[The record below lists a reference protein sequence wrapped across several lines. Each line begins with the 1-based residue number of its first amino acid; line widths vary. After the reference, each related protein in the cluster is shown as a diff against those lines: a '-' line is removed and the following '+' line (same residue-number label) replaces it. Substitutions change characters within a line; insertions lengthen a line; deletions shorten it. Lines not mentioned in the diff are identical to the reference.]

1 MILLVLIYLM
11 SSLVIVL
18 SHELLHFFMAKIKE
32 KHYSSQDN
40 QKLNRFFE
48 KYTHQKSLS
57 VPFVVSINSKGQVE
71 THVGTVS
78 DHDAEKA
85 RMTIQQ
91 KSDLKKFLDKMILFS
106 KN

>member
-40 QKLNRFFE
+40 QKLNRFL
-48 KYTHQKSLS
+48 KNILIKHHCLYLLWCQ
-57 VPFVVSINSKGQVE
+57 SIRKDKLKHMLELLV
-71 THVGTVS
+71 T
-78 DHDAEKA
+78 
-85 RMTIQQ
+85 MM
-91 KSDLKKFLDKMILFS
+91 LKKQG
-106 KN
+106 

>member
-1 MILLVLIYLM
+1 
-11 SSLVIVL
+11 
-18 SHELLHFFMAKIKE
+18 MAKIKE

-48 KYTHQKSLS
+48 KYTHQTSLS